1 MRVYVDE
8 LIGRV
13 VKDADGNVVG
23 RIFDVHAEER
33 GGALEIVE
41 FYVGTAAMLQR
52 AGLSL
57 LRVVG
62 INRLVPRKISWDQLD
77 LSDPMHPVLR

>member
-23 RIFDVHAEER
+23 RIFDVRAEER